1 VQTKLIA
8 SDGHQF
14 EAYVVR
20 PRGKPVA
27 GVVIAQEMYGITD
40 YLKDVC
46 SFFAAHDFLAIAPAL
61 YDRRAPG
68 LVFDYDKAS
77 HDRAQAIYKN
87 WNFDE
92 ALMDLDAAKAHIA
105 EAGKVGIVG
114 YCWGGTLAW
123 LAATR
128 KDFGAAVA
136 YYGSMM
142 PDYANEQA
150 RCPTIAIIGTED
162 TTLPPDRI
170 DLFRRAQPSIDVL
183 LYPGAKHGFDN
194 PLRVERYH
202 PQACDEARAVTLQ
215 FLRQHLAQDAAH
227 A

>member
-1 VQTKLIA
+1 MQTKLIA
-8 SDGHQF
+8 SDGHQL
-14 EAYVVR
+14 EAYVAH
-20 PRGKPVA
+20 PRGKPIA

-46 SFFAAHDFLAIAPAL
+46 SFFASHGFLTVAPAL
-61 YDRRAPG
+61 YDRKAPG

-77 HDRAQAIYKN
+77 HDLAQIIYKN

-92 ALMDLDAAKAHIA
+92 ALMDLDAAKAHVA

-123 LAATR
+123 LGATR
-128 KDFGAAVA
+128 KDYAAAVA

-142 PDYANEQA
+142 PDYATEEP
-150 RCPTIAIIGTED
+150 RCPTIAVIGLED
-162 TTLPPDRI
+162 TTLPPHRI
-170 DLFRRAQPSIDVL
+170 EHFRRAQPSIEVV

-194 PLRVERYH
+194 PMRFERYH
-202 PQACDEARAVTLQ
+202 QQASRAGRGKTLS
-215 FLRQHLAQDAAH
+215 FLIQHLTKGPGDA
-227 A
+227 